1 MIIFAGKELQ
11 DSELLEEYN
20 LAEQTV
26 LHAVKSRRRPSKHE
40 PRVSICIEE
49 DDEFDDKK
57 RAVVNF
63 YVYCSLPCAKITVGK
78 IRVRCFKCK
87 SGAFTVDGDPKNW
100 NDVLKPNRITGHC
113 EISQCTVCDFYF
125 FRVIHLICYYLLYLL
140 IFLRMVK

>member
-26 LHAVKSRRRPSKHE
+26 LHAVKSRRRSFKRK
-40 PRVSICIEE
+40 PRVSTCIEE
-49 DDEFDDKK
+49 DEEFDDTK
-57 RAVVNF
+57 RAAVNF
-63 YVYCSLPCAKITVGK
+63 YVYCTSPCANKTVGK

-100 NDVLKPNRITGHC
+100 NDVLKPKRITGHC
-113 EISQCTVCDFYF
+113 EISQCTVCIFKF
-125 FRVIHLICYYLLYLL
+125 NFMPLICYYFV
-140 IFLRMVK
+140 IVNFLRMGR

>member
-26 LHAVKSRRRPSKHE
+26 LHVVKSRRRSSKRE
-40 PRVSICIEE
+40 QRVSVCIEE

-57 RAVVNF
+57 RAAVNF
-63 YVYCSLPCAKITVGK
+63 YVYCSVPCAQITVGK
-78 IRVRCFKCK
+78 IRVRCFMCK

-100 NDVLKPNRITGHC
+100 NDVLKPKRITGHC
-113 EISQCTVCDFYF
+113 EQWQCTVCICF
-125 FRVIHLICYYLLYLL
+125 FCNILDLFVN
-140 IFLRMVK
+140 